1 MMLLYEIK
9 KESHWRFIMQIIE
22 TLNKLL
28 KNELSATETYQQT
41 LDILREDA
49 ELGVSVALMPIYEN
63 HKVAVSSL
71 QTQIRYLGGTPAEG
85 PGAWGTWAKIVLGG
99 ADLMGKETVLKALQ
113 EGEKNGAE
121 DYEEALKITELP
133 SDIRSLIETK
143 LLPDQQ
149 GHIRTLDRL
158 LGAETE

>member
-1 MMLLYEIK
+1 M
-9 KESHWRFIMQIIE
+9 
-22 TLNKLL
+22 
-28 KNELSATETYQQT
+28 
-41 LDILREDA
+41 
-49 ELGVSVALMPIYEN
+49 ALMPVFEN
-63 HKVAVSSL
+63 HKEAVSSL
-71 QTQIRYLGGTPAEG
+71 QGLISRLGGSPTENS
-85 PGAWGTWAKIVLGG
+85 GAWGAWAKIVLGG
-99 ADLMGKETVLKALQ
+99 ADLLGKETVLKALQ

-149 GHIRTLDRL
+149 GHIRTLNRL

>member
-1 MMLLYEIK
+1 M
-9 KESHWRFIMQIIE
+9 HIIE

-49 ELGVSVALMPIYEN
+49 ELGDSVALMPIYEN
-63 HKVAVSSL
+63 HKAAVSSL
-71 QTQIRYLGGTPAEG
+71 QTQIRYLGGTPAEDS
-85 PGAWGTWAKIVLGG
+85 GAWGAWAKIVLGG
-99 ADLMGKETVLKALQ
+99 ADLLGKETVLKALQ

-121 DYEEALKITELP
+121 DYEEALKITELS
-133 SDIRSLIETK
+133 SDIKSLINTK
-143 LLPDQQ
+143 LLPDQL
-149 GHIRTLDRL
+149 GHIRTLDRI

>member
-1 MMLLYEIK
+1 M
-9 KESHWRFIMQIIE
+9 HIIE

-49 ELGVSVALMPIYEN
+49 ELGDSVALMPIYEH
-63 HKVAVSSL
+63 HKEAVSNL
-71 QTQIRYLGGTPAEG
+71 QALISRLGGTPAEDS
-85 PGAWGTWAKIVLGG
+85 GAWGTWAKIVLGG
-99 ADLMGKETVLKALQ
+99 ADLLGKETVLKALQ

>member
-1 MMLLYEIK
+1 M
-9 KESHWRFIMQIIE
+9 HIIE
-22 TLNKLL
+22 TLDKLL

-49 ELGVSVALMPIYEN
+49 ELGDSVALMPIYEN
-63 HKVAVSSL
+63 HKEAVSSL
-71 QTQIRYLGGTPAEG
+71 QTQIRYLGGTPAED
-85 PGAWGTWAKIVLGG
+85 PGAWGTWVKIVLGG

>member
-9 KESHWRFIMQIIE
+9 KESHWRFIMHIIE
-22 TLNKLL
+22 TLDKLL

-49 ELGVSVALMPIYEN
+49 ELGDSVALMPIYEN
-63 HKVAVSSL
+63 HKEAVSSL
-71 QTQIRYLGGTPAEG
+71 QAQIRYLGGTPAED

-99 ADLMGKETVLKALQ
+99 ADLLGKETVLKALQ

-121 DYEEALKITELP
+121 DYEEALKITEL
-133 SDIRSLIETK
+133 SLDIRSLIETK

>member
-1 MMLLYEIK
+1 M
-9 KESHWRFIMQIIE
+9 HIIE
-22 TLNKLL
+22 TLDKLL

-49 ELGVSVALMPIYEN
+49 ELGDSVALMPIYEN
-63 HKVAVSSL
+63 HKEAVSSL
-71 QTQIRYLGGTPAEG
+71 QTKIRYLGGTPAED

-99 ADLMGKETVLKALQ
+99 ADLLGKETVLKALQ

-121 DYEEALKITELP
+121 DYEEALKSPELP

-143 LLPDQQ
+143 LLPAQQ
-149 GHIRTLDRL
+149 AHIRTLDRL
-158 LGAETE
+158 LGEETD

>member
-1 MMLLYEIK
+1 M
-9 KESHWRFIMQIIE
+9 HIIE
-22 TLNKLL
+22 TLDKLL

-41 LDILREDA
+41 LDMLREDA
-49 ELGVSVALMPIYEN
+49 ELGDSVALMPIYEN
-63 HKVAVSSL
+63 HKEAVSSL
-71 QTQIRYLGGTPAEG
+71 QTQIRYLGGTPAEDSG
-85 PGAWGTWAKIVLGG
+85 TWGTWAKIVLGG

-113 EGEKNGAE
+113 EGERKGAE
-121 DYEEALKITELP
+121 NYEEALKITELP

-143 LLPDQQ
+143 LLSGQQ